1 MNKRII
7 FKNTAWMSVGQFVGR
22 GIGFLYYIFL
32 ARYLSVS
39 QFGVWNWV
47 LGLGYN
53 FYPLADFGIQRYIL
67 KHLPREPERKEEY
80 LHKLL
85 PLRLVLAVGS
95 VMISCL
101 LALILGS
108 PTKAGY
114 MLIFGLA
121 LLPYNLIF
129 LYTSLR
135 NAFEEMHVY
144 GLVNIGITLGYTLA
158 GLIIMQLN
166 LGLGWLFSS
175 YFVGIIA
182 SFLILNSLVKESLI
196 SNWQWDTKLYKQIL
210 KESWVFG
217 LFLVLAVFYIRISL
231 ILIGV
236 LLGDYQAGIYG
247 AASKFVEAGI
257 LFPQSIA
264 IAFFPSFS
272 KLFINDRKKLLK
284 TYLQTLPVLLVIA
297 IPFWAIMWFGGKDI
311 IPVIYGKNYMP
322 AVPVFQL
329 MGVLMVLFFV
339 NSLADNVIQNS
350 NQVKRFLPL
359 RLMNFLFALIVG
371 IIIIP
376 KLGVIG
382 GVWTLIIGEIYGF
395 VVNNWYVMKILNYE
409 L

>member
-1 MNKRII
+1 MNKKII

-67 KHLPREPERKEEY
+67 KHLPRNPDKKEEY
-80 LHKLL
+80 LRKLL
-85 PLRLVLAVGS
+85 PLRLVLAIGS
-95 VMISCL
+95 VFISCL
-101 LALILGS
+101 LALVLGS
-108 PTKAGY
+108 LTKAGY

-129 LYTSLR
+129 LYTSFR

-144 GLVNIGITLGYTLA
+144 GLVNIGVTLGYTLA
-158 GLIIMQLN
+158 GLIAMQLN

-182 SFLILNSLVKESLI
+182 SFLILNSFVKESLI
-196 SNWQWDTKLYKQIL
+196 SNWQWDMVLYKQIL
-210 KESWVFG
+210 KDSWFFG

-272 KLFINDRKKLLK
+272 KLFISERKKLLK
-284 TYLQTLPVLLVIA
+284 IYLQTLPVLLAAA
-297 IPFWAIMWFGGKDI
+297 IPFWAVMWFGGKYI
-311 IPVIYGKNYMP
+311 IPAVYGKDYLA
-322 AVPVFQL
+322 AVPVFRL
-329 MGVLMVLFFV
+329 MGVLMILFFV

-350 NQVKRFLPL
+350 NQVKKFLPL

-376 KLGVIG
+376 KMGVIG

-395 VVNNWYVMKILNYE
+395 VVNNWYVMKIINYE

>member
-1 MNKRII
+1 
-7 FKNTAWMSVGQFVGR
+7 MSIGQVVGR

-67 KHLPREPERKEEY
+67 KHLPRTPDKKEEY

-85 PLRLVLAVGS
+85 PLRLGLAVGS
-95 VMISCL
+95 VLISCL

-108 PTKAGY
+108 PAKAGY

-129 LYTSLR
+129 LYTSIR
-135 NAFEEMHVY
+135 NAFEEMHVL
-144 GLVNIGITLGYTLA
+144 GLANIGITLGYTLA
-158 GLIIMQLN
+158 GLIIMQLD
-166 LGLGWLFSS
+166 LGLGWLFGS
-175 YFVGIIA
+175 YFFGIMT
-182 SFLILNSLVKESLI
+182 SFLILNSLVEEKLLSG
-196 SNWQWDTKLYKQIL
+196 WKWDLTLYKEII

-217 LFLVLAVFYIRISL
+217 LFLVLAVFYLRISL
-231 ILIGV
+231 ILIGS

-264 IAFFPSFS
+264 VAFFPSFS
-272 KLFINDRKKLLK
+272 KLFVNDRKRLK
-284 TYLQTLPVLLVIA
+284 HMYLRTLPILLAAA
-297 IPFWAIMWFGGKDI
+297 IPFWAVMWFGGKYI
-311 IPVIYGKNYMP
+311 IPAVYGQNYLP
-322 AVPVFQL
+322 AVPIFRL
-329 MGVLMVLFFV
+329 MGVLMILFFV

-350 NQVKRFLPL
+350 NRVKRFLPL
-359 RLMNFLFALIVG
+359 RIMNFLFALIVG
-371 IIIIP
+371 LIIIP

-382 GVWTLIIGEIYGF
+382 GVWTLIFGEVYGF
-395 VVNNWYVMKILNYE
+395 VVNNWYVLRIVND
-409 L
+409 